1 MKILICNLPWN
12 IETLYSIYRIG
23 QKFHLDFSVRF
34 YGKIETNILAN
45 PMFSIQ
51 IGLLTLCM
59 FISSLGEGEN
69 M

>member
-45 PMFSIQ
+45 PVFSVQ
-51 IGLLTLCM
+51 IGLLT
-59 FISSLGEGEN
+59 
-69 M
+69 